1 MNILFKVFL
10 AIQVGLYRLS
20 GGRLGGTLG
29 KFKVL
34 LLTTKG
40 RRSGKL
46 RTTPLGFFERANGYV
61 IVASKGGADHNPAW
75 YLNLKSNPQVT
86 IQVFERVILVTAE
99 ILSGEEREQA
109 WQQVITTAPQY
120 GSYQKKT
127 TRQIPLIL
135 LHPINSPV

>member
-1 MNILFKVFL
+1 VNILFKLFL
-10 AIQVGLYRLS
+10 TIQVGLYRLS
-20 GGRLGGTLG
+20 GGKLGGVMG

-61 IVASKGGADHNPAW
+61 IVASKGGSDHHPAW

-86 IQVFERVILVTAE
+86 IQVFERVIPVTAE
-99 ILSGEEREQA
+99 ILSGDMREQA
-109 WQQVITTAPQY
+109 WQQVITTAHQY
-120 GSYQKKT
+120 AGYQKKT
-127 TRQIPLIL
+127 ARQIPLIL
-135 LHPINSPV
+135 LHRNGASV